1 MKKPSYPI
9 AIAEA
14 LLINLIWSSS
24 FIIVKIA
31 LDDFGPITIGGL
43 RYFIGALILLPFML
57 KEKSAPLSTK
67 MWGLL
72 LLLGISQYT
81 IANVAIFWSL
91 KYLPA
96 TTVSFLMGTI
106 TITTLLVG
114 IFFHKEFPSKM
125 QTIGIFVTLGGG
137 ALFFIRGLH
146 AGETLGLIIF
156 GIGLIGFTAFSI
168 LGRQIA
174 RAGLVSTLSLTTIP
188 LMLGGV
194 ITLLIAIPLEGL
206 PSAPPKA
213 WGLILILSV
222 VNTAIAYLLYNH
234 ALQIMTAFQMNIALS
249 LTPVWT
255 AIFGFFLLDERLES
269 LQMLGIAV
277 MIAGV
282 MLVQMR
288 KKNSSPQNTQSSQRK
303 T

>member
-1 MKKPSYPI
+1 MKKPSYPL
-9 AIAEA
+9 AIIEA
-14 LLINLIWSSS
+14 FIVNLIWASS
-24 FIIVKIA
+24 FIIVKMA
-31 LDDFGPITIGGL
+31 LNNFGPLTIGGL

-57 KEKSAPLSTK
+57 REKNTAISRK
-67 MWGLL
+67 MWGWL

-106 TITTLLVG
+106 TIATLVVG
-114 IFFHKEFPSKM
+114 IFLLKEIPSKL
-125 QTIGIFVTLGGG
+125 QGIGILITLAGG
-137 ALFFIRGLH
+137 ALYFVRGLQ
-146 AGETLGLIIF
+146 AGEMLGLIIF
-156 GIGLIGFTAFSI
+156 GIGLIGFTIFGV
-168 LGRQIA
+168 LGRKLA
-174 RAGLVSTLSLTTIP
+174 KAGAVSTLTLT
-188 LMLGGV
+188 
-194 ITLLIAIPLEGL
+194 AIPLALGGIITLIIAVPLEGI
-206 PSAPPKA
+206 PSAPLSS
-213 WGLILILSV
+213 WGMILFLAV

-255 AIFGFFLLDERLES
+255 AIFGFFLLDERLEA

-277 MIAGV
+277 MIVGV

-288 KKNSSPQNTQSSQRK
+288 KKRAD
-303 T
+303 